1 MFYGQTIPR
10 VSPQVHRGQARDIDK
25 GLVGHWTFDGGAQDV
40 SGNGNNGTVYGA
52 VRTRGVVR
60 GAYKFDGVDDYI
72 EVPHSPELAPTSAI
86 TCSAWVRDTGKTGDY
101 ENGLRKG
108 SNASNDET
116 DNGYAFLWEG
126 PNYNNIFM
134 YLHTGGAWH
143 AIFIDSLRNNQGVW
157 RLYTVTY
164 DSATGDFISYVDG
177 HLQRKA
183 KISGAIDQNT
193 DALEIGK
200 ELGTGDYFKGILSD
214 VRVYNRA
221 LSPTEIRQLY
231 LLGTNRVGLK
241 NYLTRGLQQ
250 FYQTI
255 SVIETPVV
263 GLTKQSSLKRLISVV
278 ENSIVN
284 LSRVASLK
292 RLISVSETAVVS
304 LKRGFYKTIS
314 VVETAVVSL
323 TAVKMF
329 FKTISV
335 IENSVVSLSRR
346 ANLSRLISVA
356 ETPIISLTKF
366 KAVRRT
372 IAVVENAVVSLSKVR
387 RVYRTISVVET
398 AVVSIAKKG
407 WWRTIKHTA
416 TWSNPAKHIANWIF
430 KDKH

>member
-1 MFYGQTIPR
+1 MYVDTHPNTQRII
-10 VSPQVHRGQARDIDK
+10 QRGQFSK
-25 GLVGHWTFDGGAQDV
+25 NTEYGLVGYWRFLGDAHDWSGHGKGGTPTAITWPSSGAPLGKCAHFDGSSSYIKLPAGSLLYSTFTIVMWLRDYGQATSSYDDSGCFSNFYAESAGYEGWFIRAQRW
-40 SGNGNNGTVYGA
+40 STNGRWLLRVWKDGSLTSVGQDGIKWGDNRWHLGVF
-52 VRTRGVVR
+52 TR
-60 GAYKFDGVDDYI
+60 DGV
-72 EVPHSPELAPTSAI
+72 STI
-86 TCSAWVRDTGKTGDY
+86 TKAYWDGQ
-101 ENGLRKG
+101 L
-108 SNASNDET
+108 
-116 DNGYAFLWEG
+116 
-126 PNYNNIFM
+126 
-134 YLHTGGAWH
+134 
-143 AIFIDSLRNNQGVW
+143 IDM
-157 RLYTVTY
+157 
-164 DSATGDFISYVDG
+164 
-177 HLQRKA
+177 RKA
-183 KISGAIDQNT
+183 PMGLPANTRYPAFGAR
-193 DALEIGK
+193 IGA
-200 ELGTGDYFKGILSD
+200 TTSYFWRGEQAEVKF
-214 VRVYNRA
+214 YNRV
-221 LSPTEIRQLY
+221 LSEGEIRQLY
-231 LLGTNRVGLK
+231 QLGTNRVGLK
-241 NYLTRGLQQ
+241 NYLTASALQQ

-304 LKRGFYKTIS
+304 LKRGFFKTIS

-346 ANLSRLISVA
+346 ANLSRLISVVEA
-356 ETPIISLTKF
+356 PIISLTKF

-387 RVYRTISVVET
+387 RIYRTISVVEI

-416 TWSNPAKHIANWIF
+416 NWIF